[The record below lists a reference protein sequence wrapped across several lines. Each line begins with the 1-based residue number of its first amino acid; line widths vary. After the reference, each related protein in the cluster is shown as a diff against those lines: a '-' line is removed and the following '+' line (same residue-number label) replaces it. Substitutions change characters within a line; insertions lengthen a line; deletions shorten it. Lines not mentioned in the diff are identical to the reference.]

1 MFFTVNSLLLNRR
14 KNRLTADPP
23 TVRRAKHVNIPG
35 GCLSIHRY
43 MKFAAIPDITYLG
56 NINMFKKGIIQTRI
70 EKARKSTIITDI
82 I

>member
-1 MFFTVNSLLLNRR
+1 
-14 KNRLTADPP
+14 
-23 TVRRAKHVNIPG
+23 VNIPG
-35 GCLSIHRY
+35 GCLSMHRY